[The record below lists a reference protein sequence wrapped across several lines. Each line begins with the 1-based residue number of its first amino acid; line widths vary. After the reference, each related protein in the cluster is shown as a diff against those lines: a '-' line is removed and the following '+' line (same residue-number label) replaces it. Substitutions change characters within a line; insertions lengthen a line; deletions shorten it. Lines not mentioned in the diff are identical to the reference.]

1 MAAATIP
8 GMLAASAS
16 AFTCQPDFFF
26 DDLCTTVRPHD
37 PTGIFGPLIERL
49 VGPLLVFILVFI
61 AGRVVR
67 RFVDRGLQRSRADA
81 QVRALVRNIG
91 AAVIWFFAVLSG
103 LVTAGVPLA
112 FLLTFG
118 GLASL
123 AIGLAFQ
130 DVLRNILA
138 GIWLL
143 VERPLKIGDLV
154 AVGEMA
160 GVVQTIT
167 LRTTALRT
175 GDGRLAVIPNLTVFS
190 GVIVNS
196 SAYSRRRYTV
206 SVRIE
211 RDHDLEAAMRAARR
225 ELTATAEVAHDPAP
239 MIVPQLDG
247 EGILLHCNYWLDY
260 RSNDVDAISADLAR
274 RLWVIIDGPPGAG
287 GDPATPSRQAPAGA
301 AAREQP
307 SAGSRGR
314 ARRGRPD
321 AAG

>member
-1 MAAATIP
+1 
-8 GMLAASAS
+8 MLAASAS
-16 AFTCQPDFFF
+16 AFSCSPDFFF
-26 DDLCTTVRPHD
+26 DDLCVTVRGHD

-49 VGPLLVFILVFI
+49 VGPLLIFILVFLT
-61 AGRVVR
+61 GRVLR
-67 RFVDRGLQRSRADA
+67 RFLDRGLQRARADA

-143 VERPLKIGDLV
+143 VERPFVIGDLV
-154 AVGEMA
+154 NIGEMG
-160 GVVQTIT
+160 GVVETIT

-175 GDGRLAVIPNLTVFS
+175 GDGRLAVIPNLTVFT

-196 SAYSRRRYTV
+196 SAYSQRRYTV
-206 SVRIE
+206 SLRIE

-225 ELTATAEVAHDPAP
+225 EVAAAPEVAKEPVP
-239 MIVPQLDG
+239 LVVPQLDG
-247 EGILLHCNYWLDY
+247 EGILLHCHYWLDY
-260 RSNDVDAISADLAR
+260 RTHDVDAITADLAR
-274 RLWVIIDGPPGAG
+274 RLWAIVEGPSG
-287 GDPATPSRQAPAGA
+287 GRNNA
-301 AAREQP
+301 A
-307 SAGSRGR
+307 SA
-314 ARRGRPD
+314 
-321 AAG
+321 

>member
-1 MAAATIP
+1 
-8 GMLAASAS
+8 MLAASAS
-16 AFTCQPDFFF
+16 ALTCQPDFFL
-26 DDLCTTVRPHD
+26 DDLCTTIRGHD
-37 PTGIFGPLIERL
+37 PTGVFGPLIERL
-49 VGPLLVFILVFI
+49 VGPLLIFILVFL
-61 AGRVVR
+61 AGRILR
-67 RFVDRGLQRSRADA
+67 RFLDRGLQGSRADA

-143 VERPLKIGDLV
+143 VERPFKIGDLISI
-154 AVGEMA
+154 GELA

-190 GVIVNS
+190 GIVVNS

-206 SVRIE
+206 SLRIE
-211 RDHDLEAAMRAARR
+211 RDHDLEVAMRAARLEVR
-225 ELTATAEVAHDPAP
+225 ATSEVAKEPP
-239 MIVPQLDG
+239 PTVVPQLDG
-247 EGILLHCNYWLDY
+247 EGILLHCHYWLDY
-260 RSNDVDAISADLAR
+260 GTHDVDAISADLAR
-274 RLWVIIDGPPGAG
+274 RLWMIVEGPSG
-287 GDPATPSRQAPAGA
+287 GRDSDSARTASRQAPADA
-301 AAREQP
+301 APRGRS
-307 SAGSRGR
+307 SAGSR
-314 ARRGRPD
+314 ARSRPGTPD
-321 AAG
+321 VAG

>member
-1 MAAATIP
+1 
-8 GMLAASAS
+8 MLAASAS
-16 AFTCQPDFFF
+16 AFNCSPDFFF
-26 DDLCTTVRPHD
+26 DDLCLTVRGHD

-49 VGPLLVFILVFI
+49 VGPLLIFVLVSIGGRIL
-61 AGRVVR
+61 R
-67 RFVDRGLQRSRADA
+67 RFLDRGLQRGRADA

-143 VERPLKIGDLV
+143 LERPFKIGDV
-154 AVGEMA
+154 VSVGEMA
-160 GVVQTIT
+160 GVVETIT

-175 GDGRLAVIPNLTVFS
+175 GDGRLAVIPNLSVFT

-196 SAYSRRRYTV
+196 SAYSQRRYTV
-206 SVRIE
+206 SLRIE

-225 ELTATAEVAHDPAP
+225 EVAATSEVAREPVP
-239 MIVPQLDG
+239 LIVPQLDG
-247 EGILLHCNYWLDY
+247 EGMLLHCNYWLDY
-260 RSNDVDAISADLAR
+260 RTHDVDAITADLAR
-274 RLWVIIDGPPGAG
+274 RLWVIVESPSGGATSAATAASRRE
-287 GDPATPSRQAPAGA
+287 PADAAPRG
-301 AAREQP
+301 RP
-307 SAGSRGR
+307 SAGSR
-314 ARRGRPD
+314 ARPPRGRPG

>member
-1 MAAATIP
+1 
-8 GMLAASAS
+8 MLAASAS
-16 AFTCQPDFFF
+16 AFSCSPDFFF
-26 DDLCTTVRPHD
+26 DDLCVTVRGHD

-49 VGPLLVFILVFI
+49 VGPLLIFILVFL
-61 AGRVVR
+61 AGRILR
-67 RFVDRGLQRSRADA
+67 RLLDRGLQRGRADA

-143 VERPLKIGDLV
+143 VERPFKMGDLV
-154 AVGEMA
+154 NIGEMA
-160 GVVQTIT
+160 GVVETIT

-175 GDGRLAVIPNLTVFS
+175 GDGRLAVIPNLTVFT

-196 SAYSRRRYTV
+196 SAYSQRRYTV
-206 SVRIE
+206 SLRIE

-225 ELTATAEVAHDPAP
+225 EVTAAPEVAREPVP
-239 MIVPQLDG
+239 LVVPQLDG
-247 EGILLHCNYWLDY
+247 EGILLHCHYWLDY
-260 RSNDVDAISADLAR
+260 RTHDVDAISADLAR
-274 RLWVIIDGPPGAG
+274 RLWVITEGP
-287 GDPATPSRQAPAGA
+287 DRSRNSPASP
-301 AAREQP
+301 
-307 SAGSRGR
+307 
-314 ARRGRPD
+314 
-321 AAG
+321 

>member
-1 MAAATIP
+1 
-8 GMLAASAS
+8 MLAANAS
-16 AFTCQPDFFF
+16 AFNCSPDFFF
-26 DDLCTTVRPHD
+26 DDLCVTVRGHD

-49 VGPLLVFILVFI
+49 VGPLLIFILVFI
-61 AGRVVR
+61 GGRVLR
-67 RFVDRGLQRSRADA
+67 RFLEGGLRRGRADV

-143 VERPLKIGDLV
+143 LERSFVIGDLV
-154 AVGEMA
+154 SIGEMA
-160 GVVQTIT
+160 GLVETIT

-175 GDGRLAVIPNLTVFS
+175 GDGRLAVVPNLTVFT
-190 GVIVNS
+190 GIIVNS
-196 SAYSRRRYTV
+196 SAYSQRRYTV
-206 SVRIE
+206 SLRIE

-225 ELTATAEVAHDPAP
+225 EVAATSEVAKEPVP
-239 MIVPQLDG
+239 LVVPQLDG

-260 RSNDVDAISADLAR
+260 RTHDVDAITADLAR
-274 RLWVIIDGPPGAG
+274 RLWVIVEGPSGGATSA
-287 GDPATPSRQAPAGA
+287 ATASSRRAPADA
-301 AAREQP
+301 APRGRS

-314 ARRGRPD
+314 PPPGRPG